1 MGRDNHTIS
10 SPSERT
16 LADVSDQGNA
26 PVGLHLRLD
35 RLAFG
40 DTLVVDD
47 LDLTLEPGKIN
58 CLLGPSGVGKSSIL
72 KILAGFIPLPPKS
85 SLICSDDRPVT
96 GRICYMDQHDL
107 LLPWASVLD
116 NLVIGARLRGEAPDI
131 GKARDL
137 LHRVGLAD
145 RHDARPATL
154 SGGMRQRVALAR
166 TLMEG
171 APIVLMDEPFSAL
184 DAITRFRLQDLAADV
199 LEGKTVLLITHDPL
213 EALRLGHAIYVLSGN
228 PVSLSEPLVPEGP
241 IPRGP
246 ADDALKHHYS
256 HIMTRLAAATEE
268 TS

>member
-1 MGRDNHTIS
+1 MGRDNHIIS
-10 SPSERT
+10 FPFKGIPT
-16 LADVSDQGNA
+16 DVSDQGNA
-26 PVGLHLRLD
+26 QIGLHLRLD

-47 LDLTLEPGKIN
+47 LDLTLEPGKIT

-72 KILAGFIPLPPKS
+72 KILAGFIPLPEKS
-85 SLICSDDRPVT
+85 SLTCSDGEPVT
-96 GRICYMDQHDL
+96 GRISYMDQHDL

-116 NLVIGARLRGEAPDI
+116 NLVIGARLRGEAPDV

-145 RHDARPATL
+145 RYDARPAAL

-184 DAITRFRLQDLAADV
+184 DAITRFRLQDLTAGV
-199 LEGKTVLLITHDPL
+199 LGGKTVLLITHDPL

-228 PVSLSEPLVPEGP
+228 PVALSEPLLPEGT
-241 IPRGP
+241 IPRDP
-246 ADDALKHHYS
+246 ADDMLKHHYS
-256 HIMTRLAAATEE
+256 EIMTRLAASTEE
-268 TS
+268 AP